1 MIFNWLE
8 EKEYDKRT
16 LTSKLRKGSL
26 NLFLLPFKE
35 NISIS

>member
-8 EKEYDKRT
+8 EDEYDKRT
-16 LTSKLRKGSL
+16 LTSKLCKGGF